1 MINPKKSKKQ
11 LRPSPQSQGPVP
23 QNDDSLAE
31 MMVSYEKRIAEM
43 LMTM

>member
-1 MINPKKSKKQ
+1 MINPKKAKKQ
-11 LRPSPQSQGPVP
+11 LRPPPQSQGPVP